1 MSSITLP
8 SKKNVADTGF
18 PDHAS
23 WLVFG
28 APKVGKTSFV
38 QQWPDSLI
46 LNLEPGGCRY
56 ISDAYVLDIGSLNE
70 LREAFAALSAQKDK
84 LPYKTIAIDTIDV
97 VNDWAEEQA
106 RAELGIKEMGEGAYG
121 ADWARSRTITLN
133 TIKTF
138 AGLPVNLLVIAHS
151 RWAIVNEVAVGHTI
165 DLPGKLA
172 RFSMAQIE
180 NILFITTDKTGARR
194 LVFQPTV
201 GVEAGSRNPV
211 LAQAGECE
219 FSYKALRGLFEKKEG
234 K

>member
-1 MSSITLP
+1 MSVALP
-8 SKKNVADTGF
+8 EKKNVADMGF
-18 PDHAS
+18 PSQAS

-38 QQWPDSLI
+38 QQWPEPLI

-56 ISDAYVLDIGSLNE
+56 ISDAYVMDIGSLKE
-70 LREAFAALSAQKDK
+70 LRDVYATLAAKKGAI
-84 LPYKTIAIDTIDV
+84 PYRTIAIDTIDV
-97 VNDWAEEQA
+97 VNDWAEDQA

-138 AGLPVNLLVIAHS
+138 ASLPVNLLVIAHS
-151 RWAIVNEVAVGHTI
+151 RWAIINEVAIGHTI

-172 RFSMAQIE
+172 RFSMAEIE
-180 NILFITTDKTGARR
+180 NILFISADKNGVRR
-194 LVFQPTV
+194 LVFQPTN

-219 FSYKALRGLFEKKEG
+219 FSYAALRALFNKKEG

>member
-1 MSSITLP
+1 MSIVLP
-8 SKKNVADTGF
+8 DKKNVAETGF

-38 QQWPDSLI
+38 QQWPEPLI

-56 ISDAYVLDIGSLNE
+56 ISKAYVLDVGSLQE
-70 LREAFAALSAQKDK
+70 LREVFAALNAKRES

-106 RAELGIKEMGEGAYG
+106 RAELGIKEMGEGTYG
-121 ADWARSRTITLN
+121 ADWAKARTITLN

-138 AGLPVNLLVIAHS
+138 ATLPVNLLVISHS
-151 RWAIVNEVAVGHTI
+151 RWAIVNEVAIGHTI

-172 RFSMAQIE
+172 RFSMAEIE
-180 NILFITTDKTGARR
+180 NILFISADKNGKRS
-194 LVFQPTV
+194 LVFQPTN

-211 LAQAGECE
+211 LAQAGSCD
-219 FSYKALRGLFEKKEG
+219 FSYEALRGLFNKREG